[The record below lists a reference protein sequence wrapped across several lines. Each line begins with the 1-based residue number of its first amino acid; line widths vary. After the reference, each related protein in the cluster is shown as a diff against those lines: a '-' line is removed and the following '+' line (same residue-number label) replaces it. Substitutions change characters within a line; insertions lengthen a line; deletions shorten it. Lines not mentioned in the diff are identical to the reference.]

1 MVRVVRK
8 RASTLGWSVMAPDRI
23 LPPVLNPPM
32 SEIRRADWSSV
43 RPRCCVI
50 WGEDIWICVV
60 FWGQD
65 ILWPVPDQITQL
77 G

>member
-50 WGEDIWICVV
+50 WGEDI
-60 FWGQD
+60 
-65 ILWPVPDQITQL
+65 
-77 G
+77 

>member
-50 WGEDIWICVV
+50 WEKISGFVRYFGDKIFC
-60 FWGQD
+60 GQC
-65 ILWPVPDQITQL
+65 QIK
-77 G
+77 